1 MFDLDARKVGALKTV
16 AWDRIGPKDI
26 GVDVGEAVQVKFAG
40 AVKRAGTVVWNG
52 PMGLFEIPAAAKGKE
67 FPGITYLS
75 EK

>member
-1 MFDLDARKVGALKTV
+1 VFDLDARKVGALKTV